1 MSTGLSS
8 ILVVASQES
17 VRPAVDRAL
26 LVAARSKA
34 KIDVI
39 AFVYDAAADRH
50 SLLDAR
56 ARAQLKTR
64 LLAHRRGELETELA
78 AIGALK
84 RVSIRV
90 EWHKHYHEW
99 LCANIDAL
107 GADLVIKNAHY
118 NKRPFLLPS
127 DWYLMRKLPRP
138 LWLVNP
144 VADKFSP
151 RLAMALDAG
160 SELPA
165 QQALD
170 AVICEQAGQLAKVL
184 AAPLDA
190 IYVEPVPKVLFELD
204 LVEKRRYRVEAKQR
218 ADQLLQDA
226 IKRYGA
232 QKAVS
237 VRYGLFGD
245 PERELVRIARKNR
258 YSLVVLG
265 TTARAGLKEWLIGNT
280 SERIAAKLATDV
292 LVIKAR

>member
-1 MSTGLSS
+1 MSNGLSS
-8 ILVVASQES
+8 LLVVASPET
-17 VRPAVDRAL
+17 VRPAIDRAL
-26 LVAARSKA
+26 LVAAKTKA
-34 KIDVI
+34 KIEVI

-56 ARAQLKTR
+56 ARSQLQTR

-99 LCANIDAL
+99 LCANVESL
-107 GADLVIKNAHY
+107 GVDLVIKNAHY
-118 NKRPFLLPS
+118 NKRPFFLPS

-144 VADKFSP
+144 VADKFTP

-160 SELPA
+160 SEMPA
-165 QQALD
+165 QQTLD
-170 AVICEQAGQLAKVL
+170 ATICQHASQLAKAL
-184 AAPLDA
+184 SAPLDA
-190 IYVEPVPKVLFELD
+190 IYVEPVPNVLFDLD
-204 LVEKRRYRVEAKQR
+204 LVEKKRYRADAQQR
-218 ADQLLQDA
+218 ADSLLQAA

-232 QKAVS
+232 QKAVA
-237 VRYGLFGD
+237 VRYGMFGD
-245 PERELVRIARKNR
+245 PERELVRLAKKNR

-265 TTARAGLKEWLIGNT
+265 TMARAGVKEWLIGNT
-280 SERIAAKLATDV
+280 SERIAAKLASDV
-292 LVIKAR
+292 LVIKGS